1 MVVARPSKVPP
12 QLLQQPPASEDRVR
26 LAPSPSDKT
35 LRVRASMRVSVKTSV
50 RDGALLVVR
59 PLADGAAVPAGT
71 REALLTFVND
81 DADDLGAST

>member
-1 MVVARPSKVPP
+1 VVARPSKVPP

-35 LRVRASMRVSVKTSV
+35 LRVRATMRVSVKTSV
-50 RDGALLVVR
+50 RDGSLLVVR
-59 PLADGAAVPAGT
+59 ALAEGAALPAGT

-81 DADDLGAST
+81 DADEVGAST